1 MIHIIPYWS
10 ILADLCPYS
19 PWPSLCCRLWHI
31 HQYDLQ
37 TQLLFSRT
45 QPDCYDQTGLGL
57 HELLVR
63 ARACW
68 LFGETWWN
76 CNYQTCHDGHRKIIQ
91 IPHFAWHLL
100 WGAHV
105 RKVALCK
112 SVFDNLHPRILFV
125 SWSSLRDPWH
135 MNRVKSASSIETGK
149 PEEAL
154 ETQRPQTPPTPLPSV
169 QLPSY
174 PPVES
179 HDDQA
184 SSRRPHTGF
193 FPAKRQARVLGRAGS
208 RMLPHRVS
216 PREDN
221 SIAKGSK
228 RYLKKSGTVF

>member
-1 MIHIIPYWS
+1 
-10 ILADLCPYS
+10 
-19 PWPSLCCRLWHI
+19 
-31 HQYDLQ
+31 
-37 TQLLFSRT
+37 
-45 QPDCYDQTGLGL
+45 
-57 HELLVR
+57 
-63 ARACW
+63 
-68 LFGETWWN
+68 
-76 CNYQTCHDGHRKIIQ
+76 
-91 IPHFAWHLL
+91 
-100 WGAHV
+100 
-105 RKVALCK
+105 
-112 SVFDNLHPRILFV
+112 
-125 SWSSLRDPWH
+125 

-208 RMLPHRVS
+208 RMLPHDVS

-221 SIAKGSK
+221 TK
-228 RYLKKSGTVF
+228 RIQQVFEEIRHCVLICRGLVCQSTVGANIQ